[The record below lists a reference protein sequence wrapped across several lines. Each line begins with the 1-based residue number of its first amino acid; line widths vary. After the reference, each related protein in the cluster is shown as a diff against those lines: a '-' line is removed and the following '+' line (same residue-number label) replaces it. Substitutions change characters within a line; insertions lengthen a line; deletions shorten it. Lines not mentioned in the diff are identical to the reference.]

1 MPIPMAVAR
10 FNRRVTNPLLGGL
23 SKRAPGLAM
32 IIHQGRR
39 SGKTHET
46 PMMIFP
52 SAGGCVMALTYGSK
66 VDWVRNLVAAGGGEM
81 IHRRKRIR
89 LERPRLISEAE
100 GMALMPAFVRVVLRT
115 IGVTEFLRVEKAPD
129 SI

>member
-23 SKRAPGLAM
+23 SKRAPGMATIL
-32 IIHQGRR
+32 HRGRK
-39 SGKTHET
+39 SGKTYQT
-46 PMMIFP
+46 PMMIFDTDD
-52 SAGGCVMALTYGSK
+52 GWVMALTYGSK
-66 VDWVRNLVAAGGGEM
+66 VDWVRNLVAAEGGEM
-81 IHRRKRIR
+81 IHRRKRVR

-100 GMALMPAFVRVVLRT
+100 GMALIPAIVRAVLRT
-115 IGVTEFLRVEKAPD
+115 IGVTEFLRVDKTPD